1 MSSLT
6 DNDLVALLVGSGVA
20 GRSVE
25 RVAADVVMLLDRS
38 RTIVPEHADLLSIEG
53 LGPAKASTILAGL
66 ELARRLLL
74 PGRHKIR
81 MPSDL
86 LPIVDRYID
95 RKQEHF
101 LVATLNGAHEAVAVR
116 VVTKGLVNRT
126 IIHPREVFA
135 PAITDRAAAVM
146 LAHNHP
152 SGALDPSDEDHDVT
166 RRLVAAG
173 RTLGIPVL
181 DHIIFSDRGYYSF
194 LEDGAL

>member
-1 MSSLT
+1 
-6 DNDLVALLVGSGVA
+6 LLVGTGVP
-20 GRSVE
+20 GKSVE
-25 RVAADVVMLLDRS
+25 RVAADVVALLDRS
-38 RTIVPEHADLLSIEG
+38 HRIVPDHAELVSIEG
-53 LGPAKASTILAGL
+53 LGPAKAATILAGL

-81 MPSDL
+81 MPVDL
-86 LPIVDRYID
+86 LPLVDRYID

-101 LVATLNGAHEAVAVR
+101 LVATLNGAHEAVAVH

-135 PAITDRAAAVM
+135 LAITDRAAAVM

-152 SGALDPSDEDHDVT
+152 SGALEPSDEDRDVT
-166 RRLVAAG
+166 RRLVSAG
-173 RTLGIPVL
+173 RTIGIPVL

-194 LEDGAL
+194 LEDGEL